1 MFFPLHGLVVLSNPA
16 KLAWA
21 SPCARPLRLICPV
34 VRLGWKREPNEQL
47 SERTST
53 TSSTLQVPGWS
64 VYVNI
69 YAIYGCTQPPPPWL
83 PKQCLCYANS
93 VIQTTAK
100 NTPNRFCNR
109 WEPSLKALLWAH
121 QPGTCSPS
129 CYQVT
134 PPVPKVS
141 STTTTIIIII
151 HTHLP
156 VCSPPYSASPYSKL
170 VTFSGFTFPDE
181 KSAPRISVRQQLPLC
196 ILTPEFP
203 KVPAA
208 EKTHGDE

>member
-21 SPCARPLRLICPV
+21 SPCARPLRLICSV

-121 QPGTCSPS
+121 QPGTCSPRLLS
-129 CYQVT
+129 GD
-134 PPVPKVS
+134 
-141 STTTTIIIII
+141 STGSQGIF
-151 HTHLP
+151 HHHHHHYY
-156 VCSPPYSASPYSKL
+156 YSHP
-170 VTFSGFTFPDE
+170 FT
-181 KSAPRISVRQQLPLC
+181 SL
-196 ILTPEFP
+196 
-203 KVPAA
+203 
-208 EKTHGDE
+208 